1 MSNKLQTAVKIAEE
15 IKLQLIPM
23 MVEIE
28 NEGEEDTYI
37 TCRGIHRQMEGLIE
51 KLKEVSGGGNQG
63 SNNLNIT
70 LEPTNNA
77 IYNARVLIDIHVDIW
92 NMLKQLYGYTKDD
105 GKTHHNKNQRVTL
118 VEGVIAVIDSRG
130 YVSEFLLDRR
140 HTEILI
146 TGYDVVRRAAVI
158 DRWFDLESGK
168 ATPAVQQ
175 QSTGLPQLSK
185 LEILQMAIESEQGRL
200 VEKERADKA
209 ERTKSQISRSRE
221 ASALGKLSVATR
233 KCRELEERLG
243 ESTKHST
250 ITSVFRATEKEYKYA
265 ALRKWCRENNMEA
278 TDVPDPR
285 YGSVKS
291 WPAEAWL
298 AVYGV
303 DLKKLFGKK

>member
-1 MSNKLQTAVKIAEE
+1 MSKKNEVITNNQAAMMSSREIAE
-15 IKLQLIPM
+15 LT
-23 MVEIE
+23 
-28 NEGEEDTYI
+28 G
-37 TCRGIHRQMEGLIE
+37 
-51 KLKEVSGGGNQG
+51 KEVKN
-63 SNNLNIT
+63 
-70 LEPTNNA
+70 
-77 IYNARVLIDIHVDIW
+77 VHVDIW
-92 NMLKQLYGYTKDD
+92 NMLTQLYGIKKD
-105 GKTHHNKNQRVTL
+105 GWNFNHHKNQQVKL
-118 VEGVIAVIDSRG
+118 VEGVIAVIDNRG
-130 YVSEFLLDRR
+130 YISELLLDRR

-175 QSTGLPQLSK
+175 QTTGLPQLSK

-221 ASALGKLSVATR
+221 ASALGKLSAATR

-265 ALRKWCRENNMEA
+265 PLRKWCRENNMEA